1 MTDEVTKPPFPLLMS
16 FTYLSTALQLLITVN
31 SWVTG
36 LYNHYECV
44 RTLTAVERYKLLAW
58 TDAGQVQKRHLTG
71 EEGSGLLTQL
81 TTQSHKSSSSR

>member
-36 LYNHYECV
+36 LYNHYESLKN
-44 RTLTAVERYKLLAW
+44 TSDTVE
-58 TDAGQVQKRHLTG
+58 
-71 EEGSGLLTQL
+71 
-81 TTQSHKSSSSR
+81 SRESYMIIT